1 MKSQMQLYEQ
11 ARKFIA
17 GMNEGIMEMVRQN
30 ELHPEDPDLT
40 QEDLDALIER
50 RPGVYDRFKG
60 LRPLLPARKPKSN
73 V

>member
-1 MKSQMQLYEQ
+1 MNNQFQAYEK

-30 ELHPEDPDLT
+30 EIHPEDQDLT
-40 QEDLDALIER
+40 QEDLDALIRR
-50 RPGVYDRFKG
+50 RPGVYGRFAG
-60 LRPLLPARKPKSN
+60 LRPLLPARKSN